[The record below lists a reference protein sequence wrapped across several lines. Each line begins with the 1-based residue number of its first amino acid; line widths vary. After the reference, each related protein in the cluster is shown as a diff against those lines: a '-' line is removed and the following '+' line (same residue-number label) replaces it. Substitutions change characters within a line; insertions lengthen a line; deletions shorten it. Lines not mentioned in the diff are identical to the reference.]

1 MQKPSYISKLDP
13 TIYKMDHTPWSSC
26 LYSKDTRVIQQSQ
39 KINVIHHIDK
49 RIDKNH
55 MSISINTEKSFDR
68 IQHLFMI
75 KKINVGRE
83 GIYLNII
90 KAIYDKFT
98 TSILSGKKLKAFP

>member
-1 MQKPSYISKLDP
+1 MVKLPLFQGHKGDSVV
-13 TIYKMDHTPWSSC
+13 T
-26 LYSKDTRVIQQSQ
+26 

-75 KKINVGRE
+75 KKKSTWVERE
-83 GIYLNII
+83 YIS
-90 KAIYDKFT
+90 T
-98 TSILSGKKLKAFP
+98 